1 MITWSNLSQE
11 DRRHRGSFR
20 HSEKLFAYK
29 DVEFDFIVI
38 RVKGSVTYKYDKKG
52 DSTLKLKLWD
62 KESDETVDFVQLG
75 ECVGHSDGF
84 MITEFDTKDMSNELL
99 LRHGNKGE
107 LVSCCM
113 QKLGVTVWSLT
124 IFFRVSCWFC

>member
-29 DVEFDFIVI
+29 DVAFDFIVI

-62 KESDETVDFVQLG
+62 KESEETVDIVELG
-75 ECVGHSDGF
+75 ECVGHSDDF
-84 MITEFDTKDMSNELL
+84 VITEFDTKDMSNKL
-99 LRHGNKGE
+99 LRRQGNKGE

-124 IFFRVSCWFC
+124 IFSRVSCWFC

>member
-29 DVEFDFIVI
+29 DVAFDFIVI

-62 KESDETVDFVQLG
+62 KESEETVDIVELG
-75 ECVGHSDGF
+75 ECVGHSDGL
-84 MITEFDTKDMSNELL
+84 MITKFDTEDMSNKW
-99 LRHGNKGE
+99 LRRQGNKGE